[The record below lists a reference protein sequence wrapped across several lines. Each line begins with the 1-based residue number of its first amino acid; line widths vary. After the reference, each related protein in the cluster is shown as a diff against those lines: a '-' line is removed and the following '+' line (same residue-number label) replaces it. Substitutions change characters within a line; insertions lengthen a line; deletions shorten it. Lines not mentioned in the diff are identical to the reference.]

1 MSRSPSAPLALAGGL
16 LLASLIPAVPF
27 FLDPSPF
34 REVAGSGIHFGL
46 YGLTTAAMLA
56 LLVAVPRLADVVSP
70 DGRRLPSAVLSGAL
84 LATALYAATQF
95 VQITVTPD
103 LAQTAPVALDDT
115 GTFTMVGLIGAWLAF
130 LVAWVLVGAVGM
142 HRRVV
147 AVPAGILLIVGAV
160 AQPVIG
166 PLAALPLGVG
176 FLLVARATAGRSV
189 VPSEEPAPVVA

>member
-16 LLASLIPAVPF
+16 LLASLVPAVPF

-34 REVAGSGIHFGL
+34 REVAGSGIHLGL

-70 DGRRLPSAVLSGAL
+70 DGRRLPSSALTGAL

-95 VQITVTPD
+95 MQVTVTPD
-103 LAQTAPVALDDT
+103 LAKTAPAALDEA
-115 GTFTMVGLIGAWLAF
+115 GGFTMVGLIGSWLLF

-147 AVPAGILLIVGAV
+147 SVPAGILLIVGAV

-166 PLAALPLGVG
+166 PLAALPLGIG
-176 FLLVARATAGRSV
+176 FLVVARATTARSV
-189 VPSEEPAPVVA
+189 LPSDAPAPAVA